1 MQNCAKQ
8 TCQAAVSVHVIN
20 YYKPSFPYFCATIDY
35 MLKLT
40 ITNACQNSQG
50 ITHNSAAPIPSCF
63 ILFFPITYIFVYNFH
78 SHSERVPTS
87 IFLLFPCGI
96 LNYVWCLYTQA
107 SKCMTWR
114 SCHSWRRIDQ
124 VQSILPALEL
134 LPSTAAAYAYIK
146 LRCLVSDVINLV

>member
-1 MQNCAKQ
+1 MYKARDKYFDKKTGKKKRFKTAKQ
-8 TCQAAVSVHVIN
+8 HCQPAVSAHVIN
-20 YYKPSFPYFCATIDY
+20 YYKPSFPGFCATINY

-40 ITNACQNSQG
+40 ITNTCQSSQG

-96 LNYVWCLYTQA
+96 LNYEWCLSTQA
-107 SKCMTWR
+107 SKCMT
-114 SCHSWRRIDQ
+114 
-124 VQSILPALEL
+124 
-134 LPSTAAAYAYIK
+134 
-146 LRCLVSDVINLV
+146 